1 MAFYTAQEIRHRLSI
16 STLVFRQYRPI
27 SESTLAELA
36 AYGITKIELL
46 ESPEQFD
53 LTDPGSMRHVA
64 RICRNAG
71 VVIGAY
77 HAHKTNFDDV
87 DTKEKRRERIDL
99 CRRQI
104 GTLLE
109 LGGTVWGCHAGSTDD
124 GIVQKSYE
132 ELVRHVEGTE
142 AVITVE
148 NFAQQGTFVEDRVAL
163 LDGMD
168 HPQIRMILDI
178 GHVRDSGGENP
189 MTQAGGPTE
198 TLRLCGH
205 RLGHVHLHG
214 FKNGKDHH
222 PPLAEGDGIRWIEL
236 LRELRSIDYQGA
248 INFEPAGEPVHSDS
262 IEATGSFP
270 EKIVEM
276 AGDQP

>member
-205 RLGHVHLHG
+205 RL
-214 FKNGKDHH
+214 
-222 PPLAEGDGIRWIEL
+222 AAR
-236 LRELRSIDYQGA
+236 
-248 INFEPAGEPVHSDS
+248 
-262 IEATGSFP
+262 
-270 EKIVEM
+270 
-276 AGDQP
+276 